1 MPVVLA
7 ILGGAAV
14 SYMLI
19 ESELAIPAFIGM
31 VLFITLLFVWPTA
44 AWWMLG
50 LCVLGAALVALAA
63 AWEYVLGIVLGC
75 FMFFFLVL
83 GLVHAL

>member
-1 MPVVLA
+1 MPIVWA

-14 SYMLI
+14 SYLLI

-31 VLFITLLFVWPTA
+31 AVFIMLLFVWPTA

-50 LCVLGAALVALAA
+50 IALLLGLLAVLAA
-63 AWEYVLGIVLGC
+63 TWEYVVGVVLG
-75 FMFFFLVL
+75 FIMFFLLVV
-83 GLVHAL
+83 GLLHAL

>member
-7 ILGGAAV
+7 ILGGAAL
-14 SYMLI
+14 SYWLI

-31 VLFITLLFVWPTA
+31 VVFILLLFVWPTA
-44 AWWMLG
+44 AWWILG
-50 LCVLGAALVALAA
+50 LCVLAAALVALLS
-63 AWEYVLGIVLGC
+63 AWQYVLGVLLGC
-75 FMFFFLVL
+75 LMFLLLVL

>member
-1 MPVVLA
+1 MPIVLA

-31 VLFITLLFVWPTA
+31 VIFITLLFVAPTL
-44 AWWMLG
+44 AWWVLALCMLA
-50 LCVLGAALVALAA
+50 AALVALAA
-63 AWEYVLGIVLGC
+63 TWPYVLGIILG
-75 FMFFFLVL
+75 FIMFFFLVI
-83 GLVHAL
+83 GLIHAL

>member
-1 MPVVLA
+1 MPILIA

-14 SYMLI
+14 SYLLI

-31 VLFITLLFVWPTA
+31 VVFIMLLFVWPTA

-50 LCVLGAALVALAA
+50 LTVALGLLVALAA

-75 FMFFFLVL
+75 IMFLFLIL
-83 GLVHAL
+83 GLAHAL

>member
-1 MPVVLA
+1 MPILIA

-14 SYMLI
+14 SYLLI

-31 VLFITLLFVWPTA
+31 VVFIVLLFVAPTL

-50 LCVLGAALVALAA
+50 LSLALGLLVALAA
-63 AWEYVLGIVLGC
+63 AWEYVLGILLGC
-75 FMFFFLVL
+75 IMFVFLIL